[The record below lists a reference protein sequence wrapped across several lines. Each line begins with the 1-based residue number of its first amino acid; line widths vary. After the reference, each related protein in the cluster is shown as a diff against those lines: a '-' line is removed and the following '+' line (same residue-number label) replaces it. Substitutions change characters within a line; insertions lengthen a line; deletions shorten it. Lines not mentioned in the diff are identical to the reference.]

1 MTRHFG
7 GSIKSRQK
15 NRVRTL
21 LIMSFLFLIVFSS
34 VGAVLIYSSSSSATV
49 QPVAVEREAKIET
62 TQVLVPVRQID
73 AGSLLDPAM
82 FRVES
87 RPLIGVSG
95 RVVKSFQDL
104 QGQYARSMILA
115 DHPLQAEYLTKVKPN
130 SELTANIPE
139 GYRAVTI
146 RVDARSSVEGW
157 AKPGARVDVIWAT
170 QVRGQQTVV
179 TIVQNAKV
187 LSAEGQMRSVGADG
201 KEVAGGVGS
210 PNTVTLLCQTD
221 DATKIQLASTA
232 GSLSLSLRGDGDRGT
247 GNAGQSITLEDLL
260 GKTMGSETVQDR
272 REGVVKIRK
281 PNGDLEELVLSN
293 GKLVPKS

>member
-1 MTRHFG
+1 MSRHFG
-7 GSIKSRQK
+7 GSVKSRQK

-34 VGAVLIYSSSSSATV
+34 VGAVLIYSSNSSATV
-49 QPVAVEREAKIET
+49 QPVAVQREAKIET

-73 AGSLLDPAM
+73 AGTQLDPAM

-87 RPLIGVSG
+87 RPLIGING
-95 RVVKSFQDL
+95 RVVKTFEDL

-157 AKPGARVDVIWAT
+157 ARPGARVDVVWAT

-187 LSAEGQMRSVGADG
+187 LSAEGQTRNTGTDG
-201 KEVAGGVGS
+201 KEVVAGSGA
-210 PNTVTLLCQTD
+210 PNTVTLLCPTD

-232 GSLSLSLRGDGDRGT
+232 GSLSLSLRGDGDRGN
-247 GNAGQSITLEDLL
+247 GSGPHSITLEDLL
-260 GKTMGSETVQDR
+260 GRTDVSAQKEER
-272 REGVVKIRK
+272 RDGVVKIRK
-281 PNGDLEELVLSN
+281 PNGDFEELTLQN